1 MMGKK
6 KEKRLSDPILGDGL
20 RKHSQWRD
28 VFHRLSKNPLAMT
41 AFVIVVLLV
50 LMCLFA
56 DFIAPYDYAEQ
67 DPAAKFQLPSAE
79 HLLGTD
85 NYGRDLLSR
94 IIVGGRVSLL
104 VSVLSVV
111 ISLII
116 GGFIGAI
123 AGYYAG
129 TTDGIIMRI
138 MDIVMAIPQFLLAV
152 AVSVALGSGI
162 VNTAIAIA
170 VGSIPGYA
178 RLMRASVMTI
188 REQEYTEAARALG
201 NSNMSILFKH
211 IIPNTLSPLI
221 VETTLRVGS
230 NILAISG
237 LSFVGLGVQPPTPE
251 WGSIMAA
258 GRQFIRD
265 FWPMVTFPGVFIML
279 TMFGFNILGDGLRD
293 AMDPRMKK

>member
-1 MMGKK
+1 MFKT

-28 VFHRLSKNPLAMT
+28 VWHRLGRNPLAMT
-41 AFVIVVLLV
+41 ALVIVVLLV

-56 DFIAPYDYAEQ
+56 DFIAPYDYAMQ
-67 DPAAKFQLPSAE
+67 DPTAKFQLPSAE

-129 TTDGIIMRI
+129 TTDGIIMRL

-201 NSNMSILFKH
+201 NSNMAILFKH

-221 VETTLRVGS
+221 VETTLRIGS

-258 GRQFIRD
+258 GRQYIRD

>member
-1 MMGKK
+1 MMFKA
-6 KEKRLSDPILGDGL
+6 KENRLNDPILGDGL

-28 VFHRLSKNPLAMT
+28 VWHRLCKNPLAMI
-41 AFVIVVLLV
+41 ALVVVVLLI

-56 DFIAPYDYAEQ
+56 NVIAPYDYAAQ
-67 DPAAKFQLPSAE
+67 DPAAKFQMPSKE
-79 HLLGTD
+79 HWFGTD

-94 IIVGGRVSLL
+94 IIVGGQVSLL
-104 VSVLSVV
+104 VSVLSVAF
-111 ISLII
+111 SLVI

-138 MDIVMAIPQFLLAV
+138 MDILMAIPQFLLAV

-178 RLMRASVMTI
+178 RLMRASVMSI
-188 REQEYTEAARALG
+188 REQEFTEAARALG
-201 NSNMSILFKH
+201 NSNMRVLFRH
-211 IIPNTLSPLI
+211 IIPNTLSPII
-221 VETTLRVGS
+221 VETTLRIGS

-258 GRQFIRD
+258 GRQYIRD
-265 FWPMVTFPGVFIML
+265 FWPMVTFPGIFIML

>member
-1 MMGKK
+1 MKNA
-6 KEKRLSDPILGDGL
+6 PVLGDGA

-28 VFHRLSKNPLAMT
+28 VWHRLRQNKLAM
-41 AFVIVVLLV
+41 AALVIVVLLI
-50 LMCLFA
+50 LMAVFA
-56 DFIAPYDYAEQ
+56 ESIAPYDYAEQ
-67 DPAAKFQLPSAE
+67 NPDAKFEYPSAA

-94 IIVGGRVSLL
+94 LIVGGRISLL

-111 ISLII
+111 FALIV

-123 AGYYAG
+123 SGYFAG
-129 TTDGIIMRI
+129 TVDGVIMRI

-170 VGSIPGYA
+170 IGSVPSYA
-178 RLMRASVMTI
+178 RLMRASVMSI
-188 REQEYTEAARALG
+188 KEQEFTEAARALG
-201 NSNMSILFKH
+201 NSNMQILFKH
-211 IIPNTLSPLI
+211 IIPNTLSPII
-221 VETTLRVGS
+221 VETTLHIGA

-258 GRQFIRD
+258 GRQYIRD
-265 FWPMVTFPGVFIML
+265 FWPLVTFPGIFIML

-293 AMDPRMKK
+293 AMDPRLKK

>member
-1 MMGKK
+1 MFKA
-6 KEKRLSDPILGDGL
+6 KEERLSDPILGDGL

-28 VFHRLSKNPLAMT
+28 VWHRLMRNPLAMI
-41 AFVIVVLLV
+41 ALIVVVLLV
-50 LMCLFA
+50 LMCIFA
-56 DFIAPYDYAEQ
+56 DIIAPYDYAMQ
-67 DPAAKFQLPSAE
+67 DPTAKFQFPSSE

-111 ISLII
+111 FSLII

-221 VETTLRVGS
+221 VETTLRIGS

-258 GRQFIRD
+258 GRQYIRD

>member
-1 MMGKK
+1 MKNNIA
-6 KEKRLSDPILGDGL
+6 PVLGDGT

-28 VFHRLSKNPLAMT
+28 VWHRLRQNKLAM
-41 AFVIVVLLV
+41 AALVIVVLLI
-50 LMCLFA
+50 LMAVFA
-56 DFIAPYDYAEQ
+56 ESIAPYDYAEQ
-67 DPAAKFQLPSAE
+67 NPDAKFEYPSAQ

-94 IIVGGRVSLL
+94 LIVGGRISLL

-111 ISLII
+111 FALIV

-123 AGYYAG
+123 SGYFSG
-129 TTDGIIMRI
+129 TVDGVIMRI

-170 VGSIPGYA
+170 IGSVPSYA
-178 RLMRASVMTI
+178 RLMRASVMSI
-188 REQEYTEAARALG
+188 KEQEFTEAARALG
-201 NSNMSILFKH
+201 NSNMQILFKH
-211 IIPNTLSPLI
+211 IIPNTLSPII
-221 VETTLRVGS
+221 VETTLHIGA

-258 GRQFIRD
+258 GRQYIRD
-265 FWPMVTFPGVFIML
+265 FWPLVTFPGVFIML

-293 AMDPRMKK
+293 AMDPRLKK

>member
-1 MMGKK
+1 MKNNIA
-6 KEKRLSDPILGDGL
+6 PVLGDGA

-28 VFHRLSKNPLAMT
+28 VWHRLRQNKLAM
-41 AFVIVVLLV
+41 AALVIVILLI
-50 LMCLFA
+50 LMAVFA
-56 DFIAPYDYAEQ
+56 ETIAPYDYAEQ
-67 DPAAKFQLPSAE
+67 NPDAKFEYPSAA

-94 IIVGGRVSLL
+94 LIVGGRISLL

-111 ISLII
+111 FALIV

-123 AGYYAG
+123 SGYFAG
-129 TTDGIIMRI
+129 TVDGVIMRI

-170 VGSIPGYA
+170 IGSVPSYA
-178 RLMRASVMTI
+178 RLMRASVMSI
-188 REQEYTEAARALG
+188 KEQEFTEAARALG
-201 NSNMSILFKH
+201 NSNMQILFKH
-211 IIPNTLSPLI
+211 IIPNTLSPII
-221 VETTLRVGS
+221 VETTLHIGA

-258 GRQFIRD
+258 GRQYIRD
-265 FWPMVTFPGVFIML
+265 FWPLVTFPGVFIML

-293 AMDPRMKK
+293 AMDPRLKK

>member
-1 MMGKK
+1 MKNNIA
-6 KEKRLSDPILGDGL
+6 PVLGDGA

-28 VFHRLSKNPLAMT
+28 VWHRLRQNKLAM
-41 AFVIVVLLV
+41 AALVIVILLI
-50 LMCLFA
+50 LMAVFA
-56 DFIAPYDYAEQ
+56 ESIAPYDYAEQ
-67 DPAAKFQLPSAE
+67 NPAAKFEYPSAQ

-94 IIVGGRVSLL
+94 LIVGGRISLL

-111 ISLII
+111 FALIV

-123 AGYYAG
+123 SGYFSG
-129 TTDGIIMRI
+129 TVDGVIMRI

-170 VGSIPGYA
+170 IGSVPSYA
-178 RLMRASVMTI
+178 RLMRASVMSI
-188 REQEYTEAARALG
+188 KEQEFTEAARALG
-201 NSNMSILFKH
+201 NSNMQILFKH
-211 IIPNTLSPLI
+211 IIPNTLSPII
-221 VETTLRVGS
+221 VETTLHIGA

-258 GRQFIRD
+258 GRQYIRD
-265 FWPMVTFPGVFIML
+265 FWPLVTFPGVFIML

-293 AMDPRMKK
+293 AMDPRLKK

>member
-1 MMGKK
+1 MKNNIA
-6 KEKRLSDPILGDGL
+6 PVLGDGA

-28 VFHRLSKNPLAMT
+28 VWHRLRQNKLAM
-41 AFVIVVLLV
+41 AALVIVILLI
-50 LMCLFA
+50 LMAVFA
-56 DFIAPYDYAEQ
+56 ETIAPYDYAEQ
-67 DPAAKFQLPSAE
+67 NPDAQFEYPSAA

-94 IIVGGRVSLL
+94 LIVGGRISLL

-111 ISLII
+111 FALIV

-123 AGYYAG
+123 SGYFAG
-129 TTDGIIMRI
+129 TVDGVIMRI

-170 VGSIPGYA
+170 IGSVPSYA
-178 RLMRASVMTI
+178 RLMRASVMSI
-188 REQEYTEAARALG
+188 KEQEFTEAARALG
-201 NSNMSILFKH
+201 NSNMQILFKH
-211 IIPNTLSPLI
+211 IIPNTLSPII
-221 VETTLRVGS
+221 VETTLHIGA

-258 GRQFIRD
+258 GRQYIRD
-265 FWPMVTFPGVFIML
+265 FWPLVTFPGVFIML

-293 AMDPRMKK
+293 AMDPRLKK

>member
-1 MMGKK
+1 MGKTNIN
-6 KEKRLSDPILGDGL
+6 RLGDPILGDGL

-28 VFHRLSKNPLAMT
+28 VWHRLCKNPLAMI
-41 AFVIVVLLV
+41 ALVIVVLLV

-56 DFIAPYDYAEQ
+56 EFIAPYDYAEQ
-67 DPAAKFQLPSAE
+67 DPTAKFQLPSAE

-111 ISLII
+111 IALIV

-221 VETTLRVGS
+221 VETTLRIGS

-258 GRQFIRD
+258 GRQYIRD

>member
-1 MMGKK
+1 M
-6 KEKRLSDPILGDGL
+6 
-20 RKHSQWRD
+20 WRD
-28 VFHRLSKNPLAMT
+28 VWHRLCKNPLAMT
-41 AFVIVVLLV
+41 ALVVVVLLV

-56 DFIAPYDYAEQ
+56 DVIAPYDYAEQ
-67 DPAAKFQLPSAE
+67 DPTAKFQMPSAE

-104 VSVLSVV
+104 VSVLSVLF
-111 ISLII
+111 SLII

-138 MDIVMAIPQFLLAV
+138 MDIIMAIPQFLLAV

-201 NSNMSILFKH
+201 NSSMSVLFKH
-211 IIPNTLSPLI
+211 IIPNTLSPII
-221 VETTLRVGS
+221 VETTLRIGS

-258 GRQFIRD
+258 GRQYIRD
-265 FWPMVTFPGVFIML
+265 FWPMVTFPGVFIVL